1 MSICLGGWAAGKAA
15 SFPFFFVLLWPM
27 AKARQANALF
37 ACSHIA
43 GRRLAGCKDN
53 DNHQAAAQECAMGI
67 DTWCGGFHG
76 TLHCNV
82 SQIAQKDDTNHGIYK
97 YYAYLCSGFPLR
109 RNPRHDIE
117 KEAFLLC
124 PLSEIRQNFPE
135 GESRHKTPRLVVYP
149 LPTREYRYSIKAW
162 EWTVCF
168 WKGVW
173 RCLG

>member
-27 AKARQANALF
+27 AKARQANTML

-43 GRRLAGCKDN
+43 GRRLSGCKYT

-76 TLHCNV
+76 ILHCNV

-109 RNPRHDIE
+109 RNPRHDR
-117 KEAFLLC
+117 KRSVFA
-124 PLSEIRQNFPE
+124 LSFIRNSPKFSRRREPSQNA
-135 GESRHKTPRLVVYP
+135 SACRISTPDKGI
-149 LPTREYRYSIKAW
+149 SI
-162 EWTVCF
+162 F
-168 WKGVW
+168 D
-173 RCLG
+173 

>member
-1 MSICLGGWAAGKAA
+1 MAGQQARQQV
-15 SFPFFFVLLWPM
+15 FLVLFILLWPV
-27 AKARQANALF
+27 AKARKANAML

-109 RNPRHDIE
+109 RNPRHDR
-117 KEAFLLC
+117 KRSVFA
-124 PLSEIRQNFPE
+124 LSFIRNSPKFSRRREQSQNA
-135 GESRHKTPRLVVYP
+135 SACRISTPDKGI
-149 LPTREYRYSIKAW
+149 SI
-162 EWTVCF
+162 F
-168 WKGVW
+168 D
-173 RCLG
+173 